1 MKISLGWIEVSYKVL
16 FFGQSKLR
24 LRIWVMGPGS
34 QTENAPTINPFL
46 QETIWLTS
54 WAPMVQALLVDLFH
68 SEHIQNVSAP
78 HFEHNM
84 LNTKTHGFVQKWG
97 VYRDLRRKK
106 PHWQKTLEEHIF
118 FQTTATPQAF
128 WCSLLVPRFAAH
140 AAFSLQQVRQAPH
153 CCGHC
158 IGWPPSFCWN
168 GDERRPVHF
177 AMSTDR
183 HGLLSMFWIW

>member
-1 MKISLGWIEVSYKVL
+1 MDRSVVQGTLFWPIEAAPPDLGHGAGLADWLRMLQPSTHFCKK
-16 FFGQSKLR
+16 QSGWLPGLKL
-24 LRIWVMGPGS
+24 G
-34 QTENAPTINPFL
+34 
-46 QETIWLTS
+46 
-54 WAPMVQALLVDLFH
+54 ALVVDFFH

-84 LNTKTHGFVQKWG
+84 LNQKTHGFVQKWG
-97 VYRDLRRKK
+97 VYRDLPRKI
-106 PHWQKTLEEHIF
+106 PHWMTKKTLEEHLF
-118 FQTTATPQAF
+118 FQTTAIPQAF
-128 WCSLLVPRFAAH
+128 WCPLLVPRFAAH

-177 AMSTDR
+177 AMSTDW